1 MMLQSSLATNYST
14 FDALMKAVQAHAI
27 AKEYVVVK
35 TRSKAI
41 YKFNAIAKVNIVCD
55 CDNKSQSKS
64 RAKKRKI
71 ANIKCDC
78 FFKMNA
84 LYNQSLK
91 M

>member
-35 TRSKAI
+35 ARSKATG
-41 YKFNAIAKVNIVCD
+41 YKFDAIAKVNIVCD
-55 CDNKSQSKS
+55 RDNKSRSKS

-71 ANIKCDC
+71 ASIKCDC
-78 FFKMNA
+78 FFKVNA
-84 LYNQSLK
+84 LYN
-91 M
+91 